1 MTLER
6 WNDERIDDLKQRVD
20 ILEPVARRT
29 VEHEVTLEEHTRA
42 LSAVNTS
49 QVDLG
54 KQLNAMSSSNRWTPA
69 ALGPIIIAIIT
80 VVGVILTKGGS

>member
-1 MTLER
+1 MTLDR

-42 LSAVNTS
+42 LGAVSASQTKLGERLDAVSTS
-49 QVDLG
+49 T
-54 KQLNAMSSSNRWTPA
+54 RWTPA
-69 ALGPIIIAIIT
+69 AMGPIIIAIIT
-80 VVGVILTKGGS
+80 VVGVILTKGGT